1 MSQTL
6 TLLQTYSQDDVIAYY
21 ADYVDLQKPEQT
33 ILGLLAPR
41 LPTMRMLEVGVGA
54 GRVTRHFAGR
64 VREYQ
69 GIDLCPRMIWMCR
82 RSFPGPERFSVRD
95 MRDLDAYE
103 TGRFDLLLIT
113 YNTLDHLSEAE
124 RGRFLREAR
133 RVIAPG
139 GCLCFSSHNIACLA
153 DWLSLRRW
161 LGFRLWRWPR
171 QLRQR
176 AQLKQL
182 NQAALEQHAR
192 ADCVVITNGTHGSY
206 EMRSCY
212 VRTAAQ
218 VRRLNEAGFDQVRV
232 FSLDSGRELQD
243 GEIAGAKDR
252 WLYYLAS

>member
-6 TLLQTYSQDDVIAYY
+6 TLLQTYSKDDVVAYY
-21 ADYVDLQKPEQT
+21 AGYVDLQKPEQA
-33 ILGLLAPR
+33 ILDLLAPR
-41 LPTMRMLEVGVGA
+41 LPAMRMLEVGVGA

-95 MRDLDAYE
+95 MRDLDSYE

-113 YNTLDHLSEAE
+113 YNTLDHLGEVE
-124 RGRFLREAR
+124 RGHFLREAR
-133 RVIAPG
+133 RVVSPG
-139 GCLCFSSHNIACLA
+139 GHFCFSSHNIACLA
-153 DWLSLRRW
+153 GWLSLRNW
-161 LGFRLWRWPR
+161 LGFRFWRWPR

-176 AQLKQL
+176 AQLQDL
-182 NQAALEQHAR
+182 NHEALERQAH

-212 VRTAAQ
+212 VRTTAQ
-218 VRRLNEAGFDQVRV
+218 VRALNEAGFGSVRV
-232 FSLDSGRELQD
+232 FSLDSGRELQAA
-243 GEIAGAKDR
+243 EIPAAKDR